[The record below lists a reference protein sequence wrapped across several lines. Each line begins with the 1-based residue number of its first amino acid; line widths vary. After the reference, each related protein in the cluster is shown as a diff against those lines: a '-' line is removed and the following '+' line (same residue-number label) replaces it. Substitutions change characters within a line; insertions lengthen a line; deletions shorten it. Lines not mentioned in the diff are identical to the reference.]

1 MWRRGVMVVTT
12 TQLHSTKPELR
23 FCAGSN
29 PARGVLEIR
38 DAEDLWQWS
47 RLEIRLNA
55 FRRSTIPQKQLII
68 IIIIIII
75 IIKHKKEKT
84 IKKIIVQIISQNEC
98 KDVFLS
104 NKCFIYSINRIQIK
118 DRRIEIYEINKISF
132 SCFDNKIYFQNN
144 GYGRFAPGY
153 QS

>member
-1 MWRRGVMVVTT
+1 MWRCGVMVVTT

-55 FRRSTIPQKQLII
+55 FRRSTIPQKQF
-68 IIIIIII
+68 IIII

-84 IKKIIVQIISQNEC
+84 IKKSIAQIISQNEC
-98 KDVFLS
+98 KDVLLS
-104 NKCFIYSINRIQIK
+104 NKCFIYSVNRIQII
-118 DRRIEIYEINKISF
+118 DRRIKIYEIKKISF
-132 SCFDNKIYFQNN
+132 SGFDNKIYFQNN
-144 GYGRFAPGY
+144 GYGRFAPGF